1 MAGKIALADNFCID
15 RFASG
20 EIRAN
25 LHVPRGSAVITV
37 NIAPGNFTHSTDVL
51 VSLENLKGM
60 PNYIELTVG
69 QSRAEGF
76 LLCSGSTPLGS
87 AQLGKCEKSILQSTG
102 LFSFSQR
109 FTTLVPWN
117 FAQFMSVVVGTTAA
131 ANPGELRG
139 QLVQTYQNVNFAG
152 PAPSPSAPPTI
163 SSTSS
168 VVSET
173 LPLNFGQANA
183 NAKSAP
189 MWRFIATPD
198 ATGSCVVSSS
208 SAVLALSFHS
218 DFIHISI
225 DITNL
230 QSALTAVYI
239 RGPCS
244 SPSCHAS
251 PIFTVCGTSDDP
263 CPLTL
268 ANGQNSLKIF
278 PIALKTNAGLYGL
291 AQDIVNGRGLYYVSF
306 HTNA

>member
-1 MAGKIALADNFCID
+1 LHDNFCID

-37 NIAPGNFTHSTDVL
+37 NIAPGNFTQPTDVL

-69 QSRAEGF
+69 QSRAEGV

-87 AQLGKCEKSILQSTG
+87 AQLGKCEKSILQPTG

-109 FTTLVPWN
+109 FATLVPWN
-117 FAQFMSVVVGTTAA
+117 FAQFMSVVVRTTAS

-139 QLVQTYQNVNFAG
+139 QLIETYQNVNFAG
-152 PAPSPSAPPTI
+152 PAPSPSASPAI
-163 SSTSS
+163 SSTSF

-173 LPLNFGQANA
+173 VPLNFGQANA
-183 NAKSAP
+183 NAKSSLY
-189 MWRFIATPD
+189 WQFIATSQVS
-198 ATGSCVVSSS
+198 GSCVVSKSNAAFS
-208 SAVLALSFHS
+208 VAFGPWSNYI
-218 DFIHISI
+218 DFKEIV
-225 DITNL
+225 ITNL
-230 QSALTAVYI
+230 QSALTAVHI

-251 PIFTVCGTSDDP
+251 PIFTVCGTSVRP
-263 CPLTL
+263 CPL
-268 ANGQNSLKIF
+268 ANGQNSLTIPSFSLDTTDADTPIF
-278 PIALKTNAGLYGL
+278 GL